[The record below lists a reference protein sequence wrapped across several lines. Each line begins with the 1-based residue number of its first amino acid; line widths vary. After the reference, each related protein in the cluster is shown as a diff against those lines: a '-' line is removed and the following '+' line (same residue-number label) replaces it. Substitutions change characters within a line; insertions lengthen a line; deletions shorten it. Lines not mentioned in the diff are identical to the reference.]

1 MSSEPRFAR
10 LQAELAAWVR
20 DPARPAPAGIE
31 PRRLAIYRELFFNNV
46 RDFVETAFPVAKS
59 LLPTA
64 EWDALVAD
72 FFAGHRP
79 ASPYF
84 RDISLAF
91 REWLEAARGE
101 WLAARPWLGELLH
114 YEWAE
119 LAADCAETAT
129 TPPHADGDLLAGV
142 PVLPAA
148 TWVLAYRWPVHRLGP
163 DTPPTPAPPA
173 QPTFLLLW
181 RDDAGLVRQMETSA
195 LAARLLESLQA
206 VPASGRALLEQLAAE
221 AGLAGEGV
229 APFVSAGAQVLQELR
244 EQGLIAGI
252 RCAAPVA

>member
-1 MSSEPRFAR
+1 MPAEPRFAR

-20 DPARPAPAGIE
+20 DPSRPAPAGIE

-59 LLPTA
+59 LLPVP
-64 EWDALVAD
+64 EWEALLAD

-91 REWLEAARGE
+91 REWLEQARGE
-101 WLAARPWLGELLH
+101 WLAARPWLAELLH

-119 LAADCAETAT
+119 LAADCAETGA
-129 TPPHADGDLLAGV
+129 TPPHEEGDLVAGV
-142 PVLPAA
+142 PVLRAA

-163 DTPPTPAPPA
+163 EAPPA
-173 QPTFLLLW
+173 SEPPPQPTCLLLW
-181 RDDAGLVRQMETSA
+181 RDDGGEVRQVEASA
-195 LAARLLESLQA
+195 LAARLVELLQA
-206 VPASGRALLEQLAAE
+206 EPASGRALLEGLAAE

-229 APFVSAGAQVLQELR
+229 PPFVSAGAQVLQELR

-252 RCAAPVA
+252 RRATPVA